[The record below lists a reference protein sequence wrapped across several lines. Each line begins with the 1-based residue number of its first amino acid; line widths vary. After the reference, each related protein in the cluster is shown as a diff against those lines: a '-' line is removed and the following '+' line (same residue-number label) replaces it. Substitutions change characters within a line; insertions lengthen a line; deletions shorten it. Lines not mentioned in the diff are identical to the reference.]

1 MRVDLRHARA
11 RLLLTGRDP
20 LTRDLLRLADGD
32 RSAFESVY
40 AVARPRVERLV
51 HRLLAGDPDVE
62 DVAQRALIKV
72 FERASEFDAGRGP
85 ALPWI
90 LGVAAWECRSHRKSR
105 VRRREVPVEAP
116 PERAATDCPERA
128 LLDAELEQA
137 LHAAIGTLAPADR
150 ETLLAALEHTRR
162 PDVPGATFRKRLQ
175 RALTRLKS
183 AWRAEH
189 G

>member
-1 MRVDLRHARA
+1 MYRTAKPRVD
-11 RLLLTGRDP
+11 
-20 LTRDLLRLADGD
+20 RLAQ
-32 RSAFESVY
+32 
-40 AVARPRVERLV
+40 
-51 HRLLAGDPDVE
+51 RLLAGDPDAE

-72 FERASEFDAGRGP
+72 FERASEFDADRGP

-90 LGVAAWECRSHRKSR
+90 LGVAAWECRSHRKKR
-105 VRRREVPVEAP
+105 VRSRELPVQTVPDQP
-116 PERAATDCPERA
+116 SSHCPERA
-128 LLDAELEQA
+128 LLDADLEAA
-137 LHAAIGTLAPADR
+137 LHDAIGTLSQADR

-175 RALTRLKS
+175 RAMSRLKS

>member
-1 MRVDLRHARA
+1 MRLHLRCARV
-11 RLLLTGRDP
+11 RLLLIPGDP
-20 LTRDLLRLADGD
+20 LTQDLLRLADGD
-32 RSAFESVY
+32 RSAFEEVY
-40 AVARPRVERLV
+40 RTAQPRVERLV
-51 HRLLAGDPDVE
+51 HKLLGGDPDVE

-72 FERASEFDAGRGP
+72 FERASEFDADRGP

-90 LGVAAWECRSHRKSR
+90 LGVAAWECRSHRKKRARSR
-105 VRRREVPVEAP
+105 ECPVEAP
-116 PERAATDCPERA
+116 PERPAPHCPERA
-128 LLDAELEQA
+128 LLDADLEAA
-137 LHAAIGTLAPADR
+137 LHAAIGTLAPTDR

-162 PDVPGATFRKRLQ
+162 PEVSRATFRKRLQ